1 MAKAIGRTVGQ
12 PDIKIRPAPWLL
24 FRLVAPFSAFLHEL
38 LEMRCLWRTPVKLDN
53 RKLVALIGDEPHRPL
68 EDALCEVLAAFGC
81 LTEPRL
87 GT

>member
-24 FRLVAPFSAFLHEL
+24 FRLSSPFSAFLHEL

-53 RKLVALIGDEPHRPL
+53 RKLVALIGDEPRIGPL
-68 EDALCEVLAAFGC
+68 RMHSARCWQRLAV
-81 LTEPRL
+81 
-87 GT
+87 